1 MKNFDISKLRKFA
14 TPITIG
20 GFFLMAVTGILMFFH
35 ADMAL
40 NKLAHEWL
48 GFAFVAGGL
57 LHLTAHYRSFFKYF
71 LNVKTAS
78 LIAIFLVLL
87 FGSFFAIIEQTP
99 NPSRAVMKN
108 VFNKPIAAL
117 IPLTGKSQKEVI
129 DNLSA
134 HGFVVGDVAQ
144 DSVNSV
150 TRGDVKKNKEMVNLI
165 FQN

>member
-1 MKNFDISKLRKFA
+1 MKNFDIGKLKKFA

-48 GFAFVAGGL
+48 GFAFGAGGL

-87 FGSFFAIIEQTP
+87 VGSFFAVVKQTP
-99 NPSRAVMKN
+99 NPARAVMKN
-108 VFNKPIAAL
+108 VFNKPIATL

-129 DNLSA
+129 DNLTA
-134 HGFVVGDVAQ
+134 HGFVVSDASQ

-150 TRGDVKKNKEMVNLI
+150 TQGNMEKNKEMVNLI